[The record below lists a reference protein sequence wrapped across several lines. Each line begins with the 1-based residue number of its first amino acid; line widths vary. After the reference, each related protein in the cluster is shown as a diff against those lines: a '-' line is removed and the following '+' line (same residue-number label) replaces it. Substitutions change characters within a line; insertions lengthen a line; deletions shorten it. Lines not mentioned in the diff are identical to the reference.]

1 MLSGGRDKTVD
12 ADRDAAQRQLAAAR
26 ARLILDKPFIGV
38 LLLHL
43 PFEAAGWCETVATDA
58 RRIYYNL
65 DYIRR
70 LDAREIQFVLAHQAL
85 HCALGHF
92 ARRGHRLRE
101 PWDAA
106 CDYAVN
112 LLLVEEG
119 LSPVPGALVDSRFR
133 TLSAEE
139 IYPLLAAD
147 RPARTFD
154 SHLFDATAAHGA
166 AVARHGLDDSAA
178 DEESDGGAA
187 ESTGAALD
195 SDAAPQS
202 RRHRAPQSSRQPG
215 ARDEAA
221 APLPPD
227 DDLARRWQMR
237 LALAVQQA
245 RHAGRLSSS
254 WQRLLSVALEPPLPW
269 RALLAHFLAARAQED
284 YTFQRPPRRES
295 DIVLPRL
302 RSESIEVH
310 AVLDT
315 SGSIGATELSAFAA
329 EIDALKGQ
337 VRARITVHA
346 CDRAL
351 AADGPWAFEPWQPIV
366 LPDRLAGGGGTD
378 FRPVFEWLQASSV
391 NPDALVYFTDAC
403 GEFPAQPPAYPV
415 LWLVKGNAEVPW
427 GERIAFS

>member
-1 MLSGGRDKTVD
+1 MTDVGRDP
-12 ADRDAAQRQLAAAR
+12 AQAQLAAAR

-58 RRIYYNL
+58 RRIYYSP
-65 DYIRR
+65 DYIQR
-70 LDAREIQFVLAHQAL
+70 LDARQTQFVLAHQAL

-119 LSPVPGALVDSRFR
+119 LPPVLGALVDARFR
-133 TLSAEE
+133 GLSAEE
-139 IYPLLAAD
+139 IYPLLAAHGSE
-147 RPARTFD
+147 RAFD
-154 SHLFDATAAHGA
+154 THLFDATAARGIALVGQGA
-166 AVARHGLDDSAA
+166 EDAA
-178 DEESDGGAA
+178 SGDASDGVAA
-187 ESTGAALD
+187 EGTSTALD

-202 RRHRAPQSSRQPG
+202 RRNRGGGGETQ
-215 ARDEAA
+215 
-221 APLPPD
+221 APLLPE

-237 LALAVQQA
+237 FALAAQQA
-245 RHAGRLSSS
+245 RHAGRLSAS

-269 RALLAHFLAARAQED
+269 RALLARFLAARAQED

-295 DIVLPRL
+295 DIFLPRL
-302 RSESIEVH
+302 RSESMEVH

-315 SGSIGATELSAFAA
+315 SGSIGDTELSAFAA

-337 VRARITVHA
+337 VRARVTVHA

-351 AADGPWAFEPWQPIV
+351 AADGPWTFEPWQPIV
-366 LPDRLAGGGGTD
+366 LPDRLSGAGGTD
-378 FRPVFEWLQASSV
+378 FRPVFEWLQTSAA

-403 GEFPAQPPAYPV
+403 GEFPGQPPPYPV

-427 GERIAFS
+427 GERIAFN